1 MSLNE
6 KLILPDKINKLKIKL
21 KSYAFMKI
29 FMIDDQQLKKFHK
42 IRHYDLELEGA
53 AAISSWM
60 KKKLQQVYLRGFLE
74 IKDTQP

>member
-1 MSLNE
+1 
-6 KLILPDKINKLKIKL
+6 
-21 KSYAFMKI
+21 MKI